1 MKKIFL
7 SAILAGF
14 MTLMSQ
20 TASASSCGSITIAE
34 MNWASAGF
42 MANVDKIILKA
53 MGCDAELVPGD
64 TVPTFTSMN
73 EKNQPDVAPEV
84 WTNSVAA
91 PLQKAFDEGRLHS
104 ANGAPISGLGEG
116 WWIPPATAKK
126 YPELKTVLD
135 IIERPDLFPSPEDKS
150 KGGFVTCPSGWGCQI
165 VNANLFR
172 AFEMEKKGWVM
183 VDPGS
188 AAGLDGSMAKA
199 VDSGKNWFG
208 YYWSPT
214 AMIGK
219 YNMVKVPFGVPFVG
233 KEHWDSCISKPEGEC
248 AKPKPS
254 SWTVSAVHTLMTDG
268 FKKKGGA
275 AATAYFKARTYPGA
289 VMNSM
294 LVYMQENKADGADAA
309 IEFLRKHED
318 IWTKWVP
325 ADVAAKVK
333 ASL

>member
-1 MKKIFL
+1 MKRIIL
-7 SAILAGF
+7 STVVAGF
-14 MTLMSQ
+14 MALMSQ
-20 TASASSCGSITIAE
+20 TASAACGSVTIAE

-42 MANVDKIILKA
+42 MANVDKIILNA
-53 MGCDAELVPGD
+53 MGCNAELVPGD

-126 YPELKTVLD
+126 HPELKTVLD

-248 AKPKPS
+248 AKPKKS
-254 SWTVSAVHTLMTDG
+254 AWTVSAVHTLMTDK
-268 FKKKGGA
+268 FKNKGGS
-275 AATAYFKARTYPGA
+275 AATAYFKSRTYPGA

-309 IEFLRKHED
+309 VEFLRKHED

-325 ADVAAKVK
+325 ADVVAKVK

>member
-1 MKKIFL
+1 MKRIIL
-7 SAILAGF
+7 STVVAGF
-14 MTLMSQ
+14 MALMSQ
-20 TASASSCGSITIAE
+20 TASAACGSVTIAE

-42 MANVDKIILKA
+42 MANVDKIILNA
-53 MGCDAELVPGD
+53 MGCNAELVPGD

-91 PLQKAFDEGRLHS
+91 PLQIAFDEGRLHS

-126 YPELKTVLD
+126 HPELKTVLD

-248 AKPKPS
+248 AKPKKS
-254 SWTVSAVHTLMTDG
+254 AWTVSAVHTLMTDK
-268 FKKKGGA
+268 FKNKGGS
-275 AATAYFKARTYPGA
+275 AATAYFKSRTYPGA

-309 IEFLRKHED
+309 VEFLRKHED

>member
-7 SAILAGF
+7 SGILAVF
-14 MTLMSQ
+14 MSFLSQ
-20 TASASSCGSITIAE
+20 GASANCGSVTIAE

-126 YPELKTVLD
+126 HPELKTVLD
-135 IIERPDLFPSPEDKS
+135 IIERPDLFPAPEDKS

-188 AAGLDGSMAKA
+188 GAGLDGSMAKA

-248 AKPKPS
+248 ASPKKS
-254 SWTVSAVHTLMTDG
+254 AWTVSVVHTLMTDN
-268 FKKKGGA
+268 FKNKGGA
-275 AATAYFKARTYPGA
+275 AATAYFKSRTYPGA

-325 ADVAAKVK
+325 ADIVAKVK

>member
-1 MKKIFL
+1 MKRIIL
-7 SAILAGF
+7 STVVAGF
-14 MTLMSQ
+14 MALMSQ
-20 TASASSCGSITIAE
+20 TASAACGSVTIAE

-42 MANVDKIILKA
+42 MANVDKIILNS
-53 MGCDAELVPGD
+53 MGCNAELVPGD

-126 YPELKTVLD
+126 HPELKTVLD

-248 AKPKPS
+248 AKPKKS
-254 SWTVSAVHTLMTDG
+254 AWTVSAVHTLMTDK
-268 FKKKGGA
+268 FKNKGGS
-275 AATAYFKARTYPGA
+275 AATAYFKSRTYPGA

-309 IEFLRKHED
+309 VEFLRKHED

-325 ADVAAKVK
+325 ADVVAKVK